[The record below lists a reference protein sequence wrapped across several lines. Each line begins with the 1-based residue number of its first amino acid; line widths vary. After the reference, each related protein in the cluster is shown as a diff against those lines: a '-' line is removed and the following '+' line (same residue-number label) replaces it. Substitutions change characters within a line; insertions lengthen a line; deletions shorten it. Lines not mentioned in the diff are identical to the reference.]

1 MANSD
6 QEKKIQ
12 EEILKIKQLISK
24 LSQQDRD
31 SYERILNSLDKSKN
45 TLYDFEKLTNQIRD
59 EVDEISNSLRY
70 IQDSFKDSVNELQKQ
85 NAYLNAQK
93 SALNKLSDIAKNIL
107 NIRRGDS
114 DLDTKKLAKLRLET
128 KERIAQLEF
137 SKRRENITQD
147 EIEAINRQIKDA
159 ESLFKS
165 FDKVLEVNKE
175 INKQLGAFPAL
186 AGGIDKALS
195 KLGLPELGFKE
206 ALDETRR
213 LGQEADSV
221 GNKNF
226 SAWKTYTGI
235 IWNNFKGIF
244 TTANLIQAAIG
255 FLIDALKSVDSGVGE
270 LAKGLD
276 MSYNSANNLRMELT
290 DIANSSGD
298 VAVNTKGLQE
308 SLLAVGTQMG
318 INARL
323 SAQDLV
329 TFTKLREQ
337 AGYTNDELVA
347 IQKISTINN
356 KTVGD
361 TSKAFLGTVARLN
374 AQNKLAINAKQLF
387 KEIVNVSD
395 AIKLS
400 VGGTAEKIAEAAFK
414 AKQFGITL
422 QQADSIAESLLN
434 FESSIANEL
443 SAELITGK
451 DLNFERARLLAIN
464 GDIAGASEEIL
475 KQVKGSAE
483 FTAMNR
489 IQQEA
494 IAKAVGMSRDDL
506 AKSLVDR
513 EAAAKLGAAEGQAAQ
528 DRYNELVKIHG
539 VEKANAMLGDKA
551 LARQFQQQS
560 VQERFT
566 NAVEKLKEVFVSLVE
581 PLMPVFDIFADI
593 MGFVGPIVGFVG
605 TILKYTIQWGK
616 YLLPI
621 IAAYKTFQITSG
633 IVLGIQAAYNNEK
646 AFEYLTTQK
655 TLAAKMGEKTYNFA
669 NLLIEKARN
678 SILLKNL
685 FLKREENVI
694 GKKGLVQ
701 SIGSAVMAA
710 VKGLAGLGPLG
721 LILGLAAAGT
731 VAALGYKFMKG
742 DDVMS
747 EGGYGNRTLLT
758 PKGSIALNNN
768 DTVIAGTNLGGKGNP
783 SPTPA
788 PQQDLSPLLN
798 EMKALRQEQAKS
810 NSKPTVVE
818 NSMNGTKFGTSV
830 AMNTYK
836 IQ

>member
-1 MANSD
+1 MSASLRV
-6 QEKKIQ
+6 IG
-12 EEILKIKQLISK
+12 KQIATHLTDPLVIVGF
-24 LSQQDRD
+24 LV
-31 SYERILNSLDKSKN
+31 NSL
-45 TLYDFEKLTNQIRD
+45 
-59 EVDEISNSLRY
+59 
-70 IQDSFKDSVNELQKQ
+70 
-85 NAYLNAQK
+85 
-93 SALNKLSDIAKNIL
+93 
-107 NIRRGDS
+107 
-114 DLDTKKLAKLRLET
+114 
-128 KERIAQLEF
+128 
-137 SKRRENITQD
+137 
-147 EIEAINRQIKDA
+147 IEAFQ
-159 ESLFKS
+159 
-165 FDKVLEVNKE
+165 
-175 INKQLGAFPAL
+175 
-186 AGGIDKALS
+186 
-195 KLGLPELGFKE
+195 
-206 ALDETRR
+206 
-213 LGQEADSV
+213 
-221 GNKNF
+221 
-226 SAWKTYTGI
+226 
-235 IWNNFKGIF
+235 
-244 TTANLIQAAIG
+244 
-255 FLIDALKSVDSGVGE
+255 SVDSGIGD
-270 LAKGLD
+270 LAKGLN
-276 MSYNSANNLRMELT
+276 MTYNEATNLRMELT
-290 DIANSSGD
+290 DIANFSGD
-298 VAVNTKGLQE
+298 AAVNTKGLQE

-347 IQKISTINN
+347 IQKISTVNG
-356 KTVGD
+356 KTVEA
-361 TSKAFLGTVARLN
+361 TSKSFLGTVGRLN

-387 KEIVNVSD
+387 KEIANVSD

-513 EAAAKLGAAEGQAAQ
+513 EAAAKLGAKEGQAAQ

-539 VEKANAMLGDKA
+539 VEKANAMLGDEA
-551 LARQFQQQS
+551 LEKQFQQQS

-593 MGFVGPIVGFVG
+593 MGFVAPIVGFVG

-621 IAAYKTFQITSG
+621 IAAYKAFQVTSG
-633 IVLGIQAAYNNEK
+633 IVLGIQAAFNNEK
-646 AFEYLTTQK
+646 AREYMLTQRTYITTVAQK
-655 TLAAKMGEKTYNFA
+655 AALFTT
-669 NLLIEKARN
+669 NLLEKARN
-678 SILLKNL
+678 STLLKNL

-694 GKKGLVQ
+694 GKKGLLQ

-710 VKGLAGLGPLG
+710 VRGLAGLGPLG

-768 DTVIAGTNLGGKGNP
+768 DTVIAGTNLGGKGKSN
-783 SPTPA
+783 PA
-788 PQQDLSPLLN
+788 PAQQDLSPLLN